1 LEDFADHLTETFGY
15 VLSESPAH
23 RRQQF
28 VRSWGQLFQIREMT
42 PALIRGGVKL
52 EDILN
57 THYELFNCFFALI
70 YPRTWSP
77 RLYSPARMSD
87 WALAGPVAPLVLD
100 SNHHPPPH
108 NLF

>member
-42 PALIRGGVKL
+42 PALIRSGVKF

-57 THYELFNCFFALI
+57 THYELFNCFLLLFIPELGRPSCI
-70 YPRTWSP
+70 PR
-77 RLYSPARMSD
+77 
-87 WALAGPVAPLVLD
+87 
-100 SNHHPPPH
+100 HE
-108 NLF
+108 